1 MFRRLDRQ
9 KKIGTVSVIIG
20 FALLFLTL
28 VLIPLRTAGSF
39 KYYLLIPAAVLIL
52 APVPVMWKCGVS
64 QMNEKAD
71 PLGNWHRMRQ
81 SGFFDLLVLLTA
93 IACVLFLC

>member
-20 FALLFLTL
+20 FALLILTL

-52 APVPVMWKCGVS
+52 SELNCMLSLFRLPAAVVMIRSLPAGIPAQEQRIPVYVSPGRAP
-64 QMNEKAD
+64 
-71 PLGNWHRMRQ
+71 
-81 SGFFDLLVLLTA
+81 
-93 IACVLFLC
+93 